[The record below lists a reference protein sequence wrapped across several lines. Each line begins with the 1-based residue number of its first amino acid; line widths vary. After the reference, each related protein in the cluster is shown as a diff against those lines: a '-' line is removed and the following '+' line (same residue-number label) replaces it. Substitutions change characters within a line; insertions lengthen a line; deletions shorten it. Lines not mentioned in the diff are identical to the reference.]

1 MYIQRDTYL
10 EQLKNSRFNGQ
21 IKVITG
27 IRRCGKSFL
36 LFRIYHD
43 HLREEGIKEENIIKI
58 VLDDDA
64 YTQLCDPNE
73 LSKYIRS
80 RVTDKNQKY
89 FVFIDEVQYAISKEE
104 TRSTDTPIRLY
115 SVLNGLIHLGN
126 VDVYV
131 TGSNS
136 KFLSKDVMTEFR
148 GRGDVIHIYPLSFK
162 EYYDYVGGEKAE
174 AYEQY
179 AMFGGLPFV
188 LTKNTDEK
196 KAHYLSN
203 LFSEVYFKDIVE
215 RYRVDLDHIL
225 AQLTDTLCSSIGS
238 LTNANKLSKTL
249 ASVGG
254 RKVSSETIAA
264 YIGHLSDSFLFRE
277 AKRFDVKGKRY
288 FQYPYKYYCADIGL
302 RNARLNFRQQEES
315 HIMENII
322 FNELV
327 SRNYCV
333 DVGVVELTETA
344 EDGKRHQKH
353 YEIDFVVNKGSMKYY
368 IQSAL
373 NMDTETKSKQE
384 LRSLLGV
391 NDAFKKIV
399 ITKTHAKPWTDE
411 TGILHIGLYQF
422 LLDKDVIM
430 S

>member
-10 EQLKNSRFNGQ
+10 EQLKDSRFNGQ
-21 IKVITG
+21 VKVITG

-36 LFRIYHD
+36 LFKIFHD
-43 HLREEGIKEENIIKI
+43 YLIENDVKEKNIIGI
-58 VLDDDA
+58 VLDDDTYA
-64 YTQLCDPNE
+64 QLCDPNE

-80 RVTDKNQKY
+80 RVTEKNTKY
-89 FVFIDEVQYAISKEE
+89 YVFIDEVQYAIAREE
-104 TRSTDTPIRLY
+104 IRNPDKPIRLY
-115 SVLNGLIHLGN
+115 SVLNGLLHLGN
-126 VDVYV
+126 VDIYV

-148 GRGDVIHIYPLSFK
+148 GRGDVIHVYPLSFK
-162 EYYDYVGGEKAE
+162 EYYKHVGGEKAE

-179 AMFGGLPFV
+179 AMFGGMPYV
-188 LTKNTDEK
+188 LSKNTDGK
-196 KAHYLSN
+196 KIQYLSN

-215 RYRVDLDHIL
+215 RYRVDLEHVL
-225 AQLTDTLCSSIGS
+225 AQLTDALCSSIGS
-238 LTNANKLSKTL
+238 LTNANKLSNTL
-249 ASVGG
+249 TSVGG
-254 RKVSSETIAA
+254 RKVSSETIAT
-264 YIGHLSDSFLFRE
+264 YIGYLSESFLFRE

-327 SRNYCV
+327 SRNYNV
-333 DVGVVELTETA
+333 DVGVVELTETS
-344 EDGKRHQKH
+344 EDGKRHQRQC
-353 YEIDFVVNKGSMKYY
+353 EIDFVVNKGSTKYY

-373 NMDTETKSKQE
+373 TMDTETKTKQE

-391 NDAFKKIV
+391 NDSFKKIV
-399 ITKTHAKPWTDE
+399 VTKTYAKPWTDD

-422 LLDKDVIM
+422 LLEEDIIM

>member
-21 IKVITG
+21 VKVITG
-27 IRRCGKSFL
+27 VRRCGKSFL

-43 HLREEGIKEENIIKI
+43 YLIEDGVKEENIIEI

-64 YTQLCDPNE
+64 YAQLCDPNE

-80 RVTDKNQKY
+80 RVTEKNQKY
-89 FVFIDEVQYAISKEE
+89 YVFIDEVQYAIPKEE
-104 TRSTDTPIRLY
+104 TRNSVTPIRLY

-126 VDVYV
+126 VDIYV

-179 AMFGGLPFV
+179 AMFGGMPFV
-188 LTKNTDEK
+188 LSKNTDEK
-196 KAHYLSN
+196 KAQYLSN

-215 RYRVDLDHIL
+215 RYRVDLEYIL

-238 LTNANKLSKTL
+238 LTNANKISNTL
-249 ASVGG
+249 TSVGG

-264 YIGHLSDSFLFRE
+264 YIGYLSDSFLFRE

-288 FQYPYKYYCADIGL
+288 FQYPYKYYCADVGL

-327 SRNYCV
+327 CRNYSV

-344 EDGKRHQKH
+344 KDGIRHQKQ
-353 YEIDFVVNKGSMKYY
+353 YEIDFVVNKGLTKYY

-373 NMDTETKSKQE
+373 IMDTETKMKQE

-391 NDAFKKIV
+391 NDSFKKIV